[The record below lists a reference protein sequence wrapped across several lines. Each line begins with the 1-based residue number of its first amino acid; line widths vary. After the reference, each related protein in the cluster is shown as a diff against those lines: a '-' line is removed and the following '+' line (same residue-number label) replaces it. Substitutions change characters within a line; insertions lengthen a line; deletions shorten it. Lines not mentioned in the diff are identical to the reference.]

1 MRPRVVAVALLLA
14 GTTACLP
21 PLRRGPSAEELTL
34 REWVQAV
41 ADARVAAESG
51 RHADTDQILATFA
64 ARHPGTPQATE
75 TLYWRGLYRLDA
87 ANRSHTAT
95 DALAML
101 DAYLAARPADTTAY
115 PFRHEA
121 VVLRRVAA
129 VTEQLGKALQAAQA
143 VRNTPPPPPTDPRP
157 VDITARDQ
165 EIVRLRDELAKAN
178 AELERIKRR
187 LAAPR
192 P

>member
-1 MRPRVVAVALLLA
+1 MRHHRRLAALGLLA
-14 GTTACLP
+14 LGACAP
-21 PLRRGPSAEELTL
+21 IRRGPSATELTQ
-34 REWVQAV
+34 REWTQAL

-51 RHADTDQILATFA
+51 KHADTDRVLATFA
-64 ARHPGTPQATE
+64 SRHPGTPQATE

-87 ANRSHTAT
+87 ANRVHTAT

-101 DAYLAARPADTTAY
+101 DAYLLARPDTSVQ
-115 PFRHEA
+115 PFRHEV

-129 VTEQLGKALQAAQA
+129 ATEQLGRALATAQRERTAA
-143 VRNTPPPPPTDPRP
+143 PPPPADPRP
-157 VDITARDQ
+157 VDVAARDQ
-165 EIVRLRDELAKAN
+165 EIARLRDELARTQ

-187 LAAPR
+187 LATPR